1 MSTLAGNGY
10 EMLKFWKMFDTG
22 PSSSSQQDMSK
33 KSSSSLQARQRNDSV
48 ASLKAQHRASAY
60 FAMPTTTTSNDS
72 ITQQRHQSCIF
83 SSSSIQLLNNE
94 SSMQQ
99 QRSSPSCSKPT
110 QEGSNTSREWQVIE
124 AATAAAAV
132 GNVHCSS
139 SSTASTDTTNTTATA
154 TVLYKN
160 TDEEIISLRAE
171 LEKEKSTVVALRK
184 QNQAM
189 TQNMTQLEI
198 TNKENAAKLE
208 EMEREKDNQV
218 QDMDLLLRK
227 MKTTAEDAR
236 KWSFEASRYKEEME
250 ALRVSAQREKAG
262 WITRMREKDRIIGT
276 LNSRLAQ
283 LEQEVMVLRQDPHP
297 TALYSHVEPEEMMHP
312 PTPLPGGLLLD
323 HELRELTHE
332 KERLQSVYGK
342 IPIQVVNRHQRHQ
355 KEELEEQMHKI
366 DGQLSR
372 IRQKIKRTVL

>member
-1 MSTLAGNGY
+1 M
-10 EMLKFWKMFDTG
+10 
-22 PSSSSQQDMSK
+22 
-33 KSSSSLQARQRNDSV
+33 
-48 ASLKAQHRASAY
+48 
-60 FAMPTTTTSNDS
+60 
-72 ITQQRHQSCIF
+72 
-83 SSSSIQLLNNE
+83 
-94 SSMQQ
+94 
-99 QRSSPSCSKPT
+99 QRSSPSCSKST
-110 QEGSNTSREWQVIE
+110 QDGNTSREWQVIE

-139 SSTASTDTTNTTATA
+139 SSTASTNTTATA
-154 TVLYKN
+154 TVAYKN
-160 TDEEIISLRAE
+160 TEDEIISLRAE
-171 LEKEKSTVVALRK
+171 LEKEKSTVVALRTE
-184 QNQAM
+184 NQAM

-198 TNKENAAKLE
+198 TNKENTVKLE
-208 EMEREKDNQV
+208 EMEREKNNQV
-218 QDMDLLLRK
+218 KDMDLLLRK

-236 KWSFEASRYKEEME
+236 KWSFEASRYKDEME
-250 ALRVSAQREKAG
+250 AWRVSAQNEKAA
-262 WITRMREKDRIIGT
+262 WITRMREKERIIGT

-283 LEQEVMVLRQDPHP
+283 LEQEVMVLRQNPHP
-297 TALYSHVEPEEMMHP
+297 TALYSHIETEELMHP

-355 KEELEEQMHKI
+355 KEQLEEQMHKI

>member
-1 MSTLAGNGY
+1 MSTLAGSGY
-10 EMLKFWKMFDTG
+10 EMLKFWKMFDSG
-22 PSSSSQQDMSK
+22 SSSPSSQDMSK
-33 KSSSSLQARQRNDSV
+33 KTGSQVRQRNGSV
-48 ASLKAQHRASAY
+48 ASLKAKHRASAY

-72 ITQQRHQSCIF
+72 ITQQRHHSCIF

-99 QRSSPSCSKPT
+99 QRSSCSKPT
-110 QEGSNTSREWQVIE
+110 QESSTSREWQVIE

-132 GNVHCSS
+132 GNTIHGSS
-139 SSTASTDTTNTTATA
+139 SSTTSTDTTNTTAA
-154 TVLYKN
+154 ASLYKN
-160 TDEEIISLRAE
+160 ADDEIISLVAE
-171 LEKEKSTVVALRK
+171 LEKEKSTVVALRQ

-198 TNKENAAKLE
+198 TNKEYAVKLE
-208 EMEREKDNQV
+208 EMEREKNNQV

-236 KWSFEASRYKEEME
+236 KWSFEASRYKEELE
-250 ALRVSAQREKAG
+250 TLRVSAQNEKAA
-262 WITRMREKDRIIGT
+262 WMTRMREKDRIIGT

-283 LEQEVMVLRQDPHP
+283 LEQEIMVLRQDSHP
-297 TALYSHVEPEEMMHP
+297 TALYSHVETEEMMHP

-342 IPIQVVNRHQRHQ
+342 IPIQVMNGHQRHQ